1 MENGERENKMK
12 WRIENRKSFFSLFCI
27 CLRFTFYEEEHIFF
41 IDTHVLFQSRWGAK
55 FKERKH
61 LMSRKEVSF
70 EEQIM
75 SNDKYTSIFSGKI
88 EAIVFIFYQIFCNA
102 RERMFTNS

>member
-1 MENGERENKMK
+1 MENGEGKIK
-12 WRIENRKSFFSLFCI
+12 WNGELKIGKVFFSLFCI
-27 CLRFTFYEEEHIFF
+27 CLRFTFYEEEQIFF

-61 LMSRKEVSF
+61 LMSMKEVSF

-75 SNDKYTSIFSGKI
+75 SKDKYTSIFSRKI
-88 EAIVFIFYQIFCNA
+88 EAIVFIFHQIFCNA

>member
-12 WRIENRKSFFSLFCI
+12 WRIENRKSFFFVVLYLFEIYFLRRGTDIFHRYPRSLSKS
-27 CLRFTFYEEEHIFF
+27 LR
-41 IDTHVLFQSRWGAK
+41 GN
-55 FKERKH
+55 KERKH

-75 SNDKYTSIFSGKI
+75 SKDKYTSIFSRKI
-88 EAIVFIFYQIFCNA
+88 EATVFIFHQIFCNA